1 MMHAMAVAGAVL
13 ILAAVLI
20 TGMGGWGMPGPWT
33 GPGGRPDGGGW
44 YRWMPHMG
52 RGWNR
57 SGGTGTAQPPVAG
70 APSVAVDLVDFG
82 IRPLEIRVKAGQP
95 VNLALA
101 NRGRILHDLTIPA
114 VGFQAVVQPGQRT
127 AAALTAPASGTYD
140 LYCSVPG
147 HREAGMTGRLVVAP

>member
-1 MMHAMAVAGAVL
+1 VE
-13 ILAAVLI
+13 
-20 TGMGGWGMPGPWT
+20 
-33 GPGGRPDGGGW
+33 
-44 YRWMPHMG
+44 
-52 RGWNR
+52 
-57 SGGTGTAQPPVAG
+57 
-70 APSVAVDLVDFG
+70 LVDFG

-114 VGFQAVVQPGQRT
+114 LGFQSVVQPGQRT
-127 AAALTAPASGTYD
+127 AVALTAPAPGTYE

>member
-1 MMHAMAVAGAVL
+1 MMHGMAVAGAVL
-13 ILAAVLI
+13 ILVAVLI

-44 YRWMPHMG
+44 NRWMPHMG
-52 RGWNR
+52 WR
-57 SGGTGTAQPPVAG
+57 SGPSGTGSAQPPVAG

-95 VNLALA
+95 VNLALV

-114 VGFQAVVQPGQRT
+114 LGFQAVVQPGQRT
-127 AAALTAPASGTYD
+127 AAALTAPAPGTYE